1 MKRREFIR
9 SLAGVA
15 VALSPASLLGMTRS
29 SPEQADEVQNA
40 LLESGESAMWN
51 GPDGRVLP
59 LPDLPPRL
67 RGKDLENYLHRLRAF
82 NATHDGDVFLDAKRF
97 DLLRSSLARLERIQ
111 KTIGFGNFYLLSFD
125 EAVHVAQTRTDV
137 GPFTVEELDFLE
149 QIFYERALL
158 YGFFGE
164 KPMKNLTDQID
175 RREVV
180 KVPNSGNH
188 LYRGKPLETYTLLR
202 RRVGNKLVLTSG
214 VRSVVKQFML
224 FLSKIHEGNGNL
236 SRASRSLAPPG
247 YSYHGISDFDVGQ
260 IGYGQHNFTERFI
273 ESEVFKQLHAMGVLS
288 LRYPRD
294 NLTGVRFEPW
304 HVKVDVS

>member
-15 VALSPASLLGMTRS
+15 VALSPASLLGMTHS
-29 SPEQADEVQNA
+29 SPLEVGEVQDA
-40 LLESGESAMWN
+40 LLENGDLATFS

-67 RGKDLENYLHRLRAF
+67 RGRDLENYLHRLRAF

-97 DLLRSSLARLERIQ
+97 DLLRSALARLERIQ
-111 KTIGFGNFYLLSFD
+111 KMIGFGNFYLLSFD
-125 EAVHVAQTRTDV
+125 EAVHLAQTRVEVGAFTTD
-137 GPFTVEELDFLE
+137 ELDFLE

-188 LYRGKPLETYTLLR
+188 LYRGKPLEMYTLLR
-202 RRVGNKLVLTSG
+202 RRVGNKLILTSG

-260 IGYGQHNFTERFI
+260 TGFGQHNFTEKFV
-273 ESEVFKQLHAMGVLS
+273 ESEVFKHLHTMGVLS

-304 HVKVDVS
+304 HVKVDV